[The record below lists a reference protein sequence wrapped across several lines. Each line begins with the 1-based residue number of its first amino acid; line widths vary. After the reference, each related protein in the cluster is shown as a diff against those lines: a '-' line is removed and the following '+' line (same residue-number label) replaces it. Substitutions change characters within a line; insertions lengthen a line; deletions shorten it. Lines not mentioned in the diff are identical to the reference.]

1 VVPEGRAFL
10 GLAVPLATAQVA
22 QFAVGFVDT
31 LMMGHLNT
39 ASLAAGGLASTTF
52 QMLLT
57 IVSGFVMSV
66 GVLAAE
72 AYGSEKKK
80 RLTGLARQGLWLT
93 LLLAVPLT
101 LLLLQMSPILEF
113 LGQSEQVR
121 QLSQHYFS
129 WISIGVLPAL
139 GFAMLRGYVSAFS
152 LANVVT
158 VIVMLGQGLILAATM
173 CWALVNWAFH
183 GWS

>member
-1 VVPEGRAFL
+1 MNWSVLQSRAKSRLTASGVVPEGRAFL

-80 RLTGLARQGLWLT
+80 TANGPCATGALADAAAGC
-93 LLLAVPLT
+93 
-101 LLLLQMSPILEF
+101 
-113 LGQSEQVR
+113 
-121 QLSQHYFS
+121 
-129 WISIGVLPAL
+129 
-139 GFAMLRGYVSAFS
+139 SADATAA
-152 LANVVT
+152 ANVAHTRIFGSV
-158 VIVMLGQGLILAATM
+158 
-173 CWALVNWAFH
+173 
-183 GWS
+183 